1 MIVATPSSASRV
13 RAWGFVAIVL
23 SLLPV
28 GSAVAQPRG
37 PVVVSPEI
45 ADRSV
50 TFRVLAPKAD
60 EVTLFSSDLPRELL
74 TGEFAKDDE
83 GVWSL
88 TIENVPGGA
97 YRYLFEIDGVR
108 TVDPRHTETSESNG
122 NLWSLV
128 RVPGAAFMDRADVPH
143 GSVTRVNYRSRVLDR
158 DRRLHVYTPPGYES
172 SSEKYPVFYL
182 LHGAGD
188 SDDAWTS
195 VGRAHDILDNLIA
208 AQKIV
213 PMIVVMPNGH
223 TGPFSWIQPVARDE
237 RSGNVGNASFEQEF
251 VEEIRPMIETR
262 YRVIDAPNRRAIA
275 GLSMGGA
282 QTLEILTRQPKD
294 FAHVGVFSSGLIF
307 GDPTVWEAKNQAM
320 LDDAEVRAGIRLL
333 WFGIGKEDFL
343 LRQAKATVELLERH
357 EFEPTY
363 VETDGGHT
371 WSNWQRYLEQFAPQL
386 FRD

>member
-1 MIVATPSSASRV
+1 MSVVSPIRVSRCVAFALALLSVASV
-13 RAWGFVAIVL
+13 T
-23 SLLPV
+23 
-28 GSAVAQPRG
+28 AQQRG
-37 PVVVSPEI
+37 PVVVSPEV
-45 ADRSV
+45 ADGAV
-50 TFRVLAPKAD
+50 TFRVLAPKAE
-60 EVTLFSSDLPRELL
+60 EVKLFSSDLPRELL
-74 TGEFAKDDE
+74 AGTFEKNDE

-88 TIENVPGGA
+88 KIEHVPGGA

-128 RVPGAAFMDRADVPH
+128 RVPGAAFMDRSDVPH
-143 GSVTRVNYRSRVLDR
+143 GSVTRVHYRSRVLDR
-158 DRRLHVYTPPGYES
+158 DRRLHVYTPPGYET

-208 AQKIV
+208 AGKVV

-251 VEEIRPMIETR
+251 VEEIRPMIEGR
-262 YRVIDAPNRRAIA
+262 YRVLDDPKRRAIA

-282 QTLEILTRQPKD
+282 QTLEILARQPKD
-294 FAHVGVFSSGLIF
+294 YAYVGVFSSGLIF
-307 GDPTVWEAKNQAM
+307 GDPATWEAKNEAM
-320 LDDAEVRAGIRLL
+320 LDDPEVRSGIRLL

-343 LRQAKATVELLERH
+343 LRQAKGTVELLERH
-357 EFEPTY
+357 EFQPTY

-371 WSNWQRYLEQFAPQL
+371 WINWQRYLDQFAPQL
-386 FRD
+386 FRE